1 MTRAAPQAVSQATTA
16 SAPPARAAVFAAT
29 LLAAALGSV
38 GCALL
43 DAEPEGEPRK
53 ETVWAVTDAAEL
65 IRFNAGQPAR
75 VLERRP
81 LVGLP
86 AGERL
91 LGIDY
96 RVARGT
102 LYTLSSGGH
111 VYTIDTASGRLARLG
126 QAPAIALSGQRF
138 GFDFNPVADRIRV
151 VSDTG
156 MNLRLHPD
164 TGALAAADP
173 ALYAADEGARGAS
186 LGSAPAAV
194 PASVPA
200 SMPAITAA
208 AYTYNKTNDKLTT
221 NYAIDTAAGT
231 LVMQGSREGAT
242 PAVSPNTGRIAT
254 VGALGTG
261 PVEDAQ
267 FDIADIDNTALA
279 ALRTRGRTRLH
290 LIDLQSGRALPL
302 GTVGEGRALWGM
314 AIEP

>member
-1 MTRAAPQAVSQATTA
+1 MTRAAR
-16 SAPPARAAVFAAT
+16 PPVAAFAALARAT
-29 LLAAALGSV
+29 LIAAALGTS

-43 DAEPEGEPRK
+43 DAEPEGDPRK

-65 IRFNAGQPAR
+65 IRFNAGQPGR
-75 VLERRP
+75 VLERKP

-111 VYTIDTASGRLARLG
+111 LYMLDTASGRLARLG
-126 QAPAIALSGQRF
+126 QAAAIALSGQRF

-173 ALYAADEGARGAS
+173 ALHAADEGARLVS
-186 LGSAPAAV
+186 LGGAAAAV
-194 PASVPA
+194 
-200 SMPAITAA
+200 PAITAA

-221 NYAIDTAAGT
+221 NYAIDAAAGT
-231 LVMQGSREGAT
+231 LVMQGSREGTT
-242 PAVSPNTGRIAT
+242 PAVSPNTGRLVT

-261 PVEDAQ
+261 PVEDAN

-279 ALRTRGRTRLH
+279 ALRTGGRTRLH
-290 LIDLQSGRALPL
+290 LVDLQSGRAQPL
-302 GTVGEGRALWGM
+302 GTVGDGRALWGM

>member
-1 MTRAAPQAVSQATTA
+1 MSQADRRPAALAT
-16 SAPPARAAVFAAT
+16 PARAV
-29 LLAAALGSV
+29 LLAAMLGAA
-38 GCALL
+38 GCAFL
-43 DAEPEGEPRK
+43 DTESEGEPRK

-65 IRFNAGQPAR
+65 IRINAGQPKR
-75 VLERRP
+75 VLERKP
-81 LVGLP
+81 VLGLP

-96 RVARGT
+96 RVARGV

-111 VYTIDTASGRLARLG
+111 LYTLDTASGRLSRVGNGA
-126 QAPAIALSGQRF
+126 AIALSGNRF

-164 TGALAAADP
+164 TGVLAAADP
-173 ALYAADEGARGAS
+173 ALHAADDGARLAS
-186 LGSAPAAV
+186 LGSAAAPV
-194 PASVPA
+194 
-200 SMPAITAA
+200 PAITAA

-221 NYAIDTAAGT
+221 NYAIDATAGT
-231 LVMQGSREGAT
+231 LVMQGSREGVT
-242 PAVSPNTGRIAT
+242 PAVSPNTGRLVT

-261 PVEDAQ
+261 PLEDAN

-279 ALRTRGRTRLH
+279 ALRVQGRTRLH
-290 LIDLQSGRALPL
+290 LVDLQSGRAVPL
-302 GTVGEGRALWGM
+302 GTVGDGRALWGM

>member
-1 MTRAAPQAVSQATTA
+1 MTRAAPQAVSQAVTA
-16 SAPPARAAVFAAT
+16 SAPPARAAMLAAS
-29 LLAAALGSV
+29 LLAAAFGSV

-86 AGERL
+86 ADERL

-164 TGALAAADP
+164 TGALAATDP
-173 ALYAADEGARGAS
+173 ALYAADEGARLAS
-186 LGSAPAAV
+186 LGSASAAV
-194 PASVPA
+194 
-200 SMPAITAA
+200 PAITAA

-221 NYAIDTAAGT
+221 NYAIDAAAGT

-242 PAVSPNTGRIAT
+242 PAVSPNTGRVAT

-290 LIDLQSGRALPL
+290 LVDLQSGRALPL

>member
-1 MTRAAPQAVSQATTA
+1 MTQAVRQPTFA
-16 SAPPARAAVFAAT
+16 SLARAT
-29 LLAAALGSV
+29 LLTAALGTG

-43 DAEPEGEPRK
+43 DAEPEGEPRR

-65 IRFNAGQPAR
+65 IRFNAGQPGR
-75 VLERRP
+75 VLERKP

-111 VYTIDTASGRLARLG
+111 VYTLDTPSGRLTRLG
-126 QAPAIALSGQRF
+126 QGPAIALSGQRF

-164 TGALAAADP
+164 SGALAAADP
-173 ALYAADEGARGAS
+173 ALHAADDGARLAS
-186 LGSAPAAV
+186 LGNAAATV
-194 PASVPA
+194 
-200 SMPAITAA
+200 PAITAA

-221 NYAIDTAAGT
+221 NYAIDAAAGT
-231 LVMQGSREGAT
+231 LVMQGSREGVT
-242 PAVSPNTGRIAT
+242 PAVSPNTGRLVT

-261 PVEDAQ
+261 PVEDVN

-290 LIDLQSGRALPL
+290 LVDLQTGRALPI
-302 GTVGEGRALWGM
+302 GTVGDGRALWGM

>member
-1 MTRAAPQAVSQATTA
+1 MTPTARRTFAALV
-16 SAPPARAAVFAAT
+16 RAT
-29 LLAAALGSV
+29 LLAAAV
-38 GCALL
+38 GTGACALL
-43 DAEPEGEPRK
+43 DAEPEGAPRR

-65 IRFNAGQPAR
+65 IRFNAGQPGR
-75 VLERRP
+75 LLERKP

-102 LYTLSSGGH
+102 LYALSSGGH
-111 VYTIDTASGRLARLG
+111 LYTLDTASGQLTRLNQG
-126 QAPAIALSGQRF
+126 PAIALSGKRF

-173 ALYAADEGARGAS
+173 ALHAADDGARLAS
-186 LGSAPAAV
+186 LGAAAV
-194 PASVPA
+194 PT
-200 SMPAITAA
+200 PAITAA

-221 NYAIDTAAGT
+221 NYAIDAAAGT
-231 LVMQGSREGAT
+231 LVMQGSREGVAPT
-242 PAVSPNTGRIAT
+242 VSPNTGRLVT

-261 PVEDAQ
+261 PVEDAN
-267 FDIADIDNTALA
+267 FDIADIDNAALA
-279 ALRTRGRTRLH
+279 ALRTLGRTRLH
-290 LIDLQSGRALPL
+290 LIDLQTGRAHAL
-302 GTVGEGRALWGM
+302 GTVGDGRALWGM

>member
-1 MTRAAPQAVSQATTA
+1 MTSAVRSRLLPRLTRPAPI
-16 SAPPARAAVFAAT
+16 ARATVLVVVVAT
-29 LLAAALGSV
+29 FALGACSS
-38 GCALL
+38 LEP
-43 DAEPEGEPRK
+43 EPEGAPRK

-65 IRFNAGQPAR
+65 VKFNAGQPR
-75 VLERRP
+75 RLLERKP

-96 RVARGT
+96 RVARGV

-111 VYTIDTASGRLARLG
+111 LYTLDTASGRLSRVG
-126 QAPAIALSGQRF
+126 QGPAIALSGQRF

-151 VSDTG
+151 VSDSG

-173 ALYAADEGARGAS
+173 ALSAADQAP
-186 LGSAPAAV
+186 APAAT
-194 PASVPA
+194 
-200 SMPAITAA
+200 PAITAA
-208 AYTYNKTNDKLTT
+208 GYTYNKANDKLTT
-221 NYAIDTAAGT
+221 NYAIDAARGT

-242 PAVSPNTGRIAT
+242 PVVSPNTGRIVT

-261 PVEDAQ
+261 PVEDAS

-279 ALRTRGRTRLH
+279 ALRLQGRTRLH
-290 LIDLQSGRALPL
+290 LVDLQTGRAQLI
-302 GTVGEGRALWGM
+302 GTVGDGRVLWGL

>member
-1 MTRAAPQAVSQATTA
+1 MTQAAHHPAAPISAHRPAAAGLHRSRAAAL
-16 SAPPARAAVFAAT
+16 ARAA
-29 LLAAALGSV
+29 LLAAALGAG

-43 DAEPEGEPRK
+43 DAEPAGEPRK

-65 IRFNAGQPAR
+65 IRFNAGQPGR
-75 VLERRP
+75 VLERKP

-111 VYTIDTASGRLARLG
+111 VYTLDTASGRLTRLG
-126 QAPAIALSGQRF
+126 QGAPIALSGQRF
-138 GFDFNPVADRIRV
+138 GFDFNPVADRIRI

-173 ALYAADEGARGAS
+173 ALHAADDGARLAS
-186 LGSAPAAV
+186 LGGTAAPV
-194 PASVPA
+194 
-200 SMPAITAA
+200 PAITAA
-208 AYTYNKTNDKLTT
+208 GYTYNKTNDKLTT
-221 NYAIDTAAGT
+221 NYAIDAAAGT

-242 PAVSPNTGRIAT
+242 PAVSPNTGRLVT

-261 PVEDAQ
+261 PVEDAN

-290 LIDLQSGRALPL
+290 LVDLQSGRAVPL
-302 GTVGEGRALWGM
+302 GTVGDGRALWGM

>member
-1 MTRAAPQAVSQATTA
+1 LTRPNAI
-16 SAPPARAAVFAAT
+16 ARATVLAVVVAT
-29 LLAAALGSV
+29 FALGACSSL
-38 GCALL
+38 GP
-43 DAEPEGEPRK
+43 EPEGAPRK

-65 IRFNAGQPAR
+65 VKFNAGQPR
-75 VLERRP
+75 RLLERKP

-96 RVARGT
+96 RVARGV

-111 VYTIDTASGRLARLG
+111 LYTLDTASGRLSRVG
-126 QAPAIALSGQRF
+126 QGPAIALSGQRF

-151 VSDTG
+151 VSDSG

-173 ALYAADEGARGAS
+173 ALSAADQ
-186 LGSAPAAV
+186 APATA
-194 PASVPA
+194 AT
-200 SMPAITAA
+200 PAITAA
-208 AYTYNKTNDKLTT
+208 GYTYNKANDKLTT
-221 NYAIDTAAGT
+221 NYAIDAARGT

-242 PAVSPNTGRIAT
+242 PVVSPNTGRIVT

-261 PVEDAQ
+261 PVEDAS

-279 ALRTRGRTRLH
+279 ALRLQGRTRLH
-290 LIDLQSGRALPL
+290 LVDLQTGRAQLI
-302 GTVGEGRALWGM
+302 GTVGDGRVLWGL